1 MKKKIN
7 NKNNTPPEVSNQGR
21 ETKIMNV
28 ICNTTIL
35 LMSIMTE
42 AFTSIFTKLSKDMIT
57 AITTDLYTPVD
68 TIKKIH
74 GETNN
79 IRYELP
85 KQIREQLLE
94 MKLDVTA
101 QMKEKKRKIYISHQ
115 GLRVSMKESQS

>member
-1 MKKKIN
+1 
-7 NKNNTPPEVSNQGR
+7 
-21 ETKIMNV
+21 
-28 ICNTTIL
+28 
-35 LMSIMTE
+35 
-42 AFTSIFTKLSKDMIT
+42 MIT
-57 AITTDLYTPVD
+57 AITTDLDTPVD